1 VATPFVFSEG
11 VLIEGRGFWGFEMR
25 MLMILA
31 GAATLLASAVVVA
44 PASAADMGNFNKTC
58 SGSAVLLGMFAKA
71 GDKSQGDV
79 TTLCTCVAG
88 AVAPKASQAQVDIL
102 AASVTGTM
110 TAAQKDTYEN
120 DGVTADMGSDALNGC
135 LTSTGLDKDY
145 GG

>member
-1 VATPFVFSEG
+1 MATPFVFSEG
-11 VLIEGRGFWGFEMR
+11 MLIDGRGFWGLKMR
-25 MLMILA
+25 MLMTLA
-31 GAATLLASAVVVA
+31 GAATLLVTAFVVA
-44 PASAADMGNFNKTC
+44 PASAADMGNFTKTC
-58 SGSAVLLGMFAKA
+58 SGSAALLGMFAKV
-71 GDKSQGDV
+71 GDKAQGDV
-79 TTLCTCVAG
+79 DTLCTCVAG
-88 AVAPKASQAQVDIL
+88 AVAPKASQAQLDIL